1 MDQVDRRT
9 IYQNPLERSQLDA
22 RYNRPVNPA
31 SEQRYRRHL
40 EVLAPQWSAALESEN
55 FDAVMVAAGAPRNYL
70 FDDDAPAF
78 RPNPHFALW
87 FPHGRCEHALLLFAP
102 GERPRLFF
110 LQPADY
116 WHLPQQ
122 APDWAGACFELAVYS
137 EVDALHSA
145 ARAAAARLGNLA
157 CIGEDPAFD
166 GYVTNPRGLIDR
178 LHFQRAHKTEFE
190 IDCVRAA
197 TETGVAGHLAA
208 RDAFFSGAS
217 ELDILRAFLA
227 ASGQTEAELPYTCI
241 IAQNEHAAT
250 LHYQYYDR
258 MPPAARHSFL
268 IDAGARR
275 HGYASDITRTYT
287 ATEGDVFGELI
298 HALDAAQQALIETI
312 RPGIGYLDLHVD
324 MHRRLCDLLVEFH
337 LVRCTAEAAFELGIS
352 RTFLPH
358 GLGHLLG
365 LQVHDVGGHQAARDG
380 DLSPPPSEYAA
391 LRLTRTTAAGMVF
404 TVEPGLYL
412 IPMLLDEL
420 RASDAGAEVNWPAVE
435 ALAPCGGIRIEDNVL
450 VTGTGT
456 HNFTRE
462 AFAAAGSP

>member
-1 MDQVDRRT
+1 M
-9 IYQNPLERSQLDA
+9 
-22 RYNRPVNPA
+22 NPA

-40 EVLAPQWSAALESEN
+40 EALAPQWSAALEAGN

-70 FDDDAPAF
+70 FDDNAPVF

-87 FPHGRCEHALLLFAP
+87 FPDGRCEHALLLLAP

-122 APDWAGACFELAVYS
+122 APDWAATYFDLAVFS
-137 EVDALHSA
+137 EVEAL
-145 ARAAAARLGNLA
+145 RAAARGAAANLGDLA

-166 GYVTNPRGLIDR
+166 GYVTNPPRLVDR
-178 LHFQRAHKTEFE
+178 LHYQRSRKTEFE
-190 IDCVRAA
+190 IDCIRGA
-197 TETGVAGHLAA
+197 TESGVAGHLAA

-217 ELDILRAFLA
+217 ELGILRAYLA
-227 ASGQTEAELPYTCI
+227 ASGQTEAELPYACI

-258 MPPAARHSFL
+258 APPAARHSFL

-275 HGYASDITRTYT
+275 RGYASDITRTYT
-287 ATEGDVFGELI
+287 ATEGDDFGNLI
-298 HALDAAQQALIETI
+298 DALDATQQALIETI
-312 RPGIGYLDLHVD
+312 RPGIGYLALHVD
-324 MHRRLCDLLVEFH
+324 MHRRLCDLLVEFN
-337 LVRCTAEAAFELGIS
+337 LVRCTAEAAFDLGIS

-365 LQVHDVGGHQAARDG
+365 LQVHDVGGLQAGPDG
-380 DLSPPPSEYAA
+380 EPSPPPSEYAA
-391 LRLTRTTAAGMVF
+391 LRLTRNTAAGMVF

-420 RASDAGAEVNWPAVE
+420 RSSDAGAEVNWSAVE
-435 ALAPCGGIRIEDNVL
+435 SLAPCGGIRVEDNVL
-450 VTGTGT
+450 VTETGT
-456 HNFTRE
+456 RNFTRE
-462 AFAAAGSP
+462 AFAAARSS